1 MSRPAR
7 PQEGAGAQ
15 AAPLVPVL
23 AVVGIGLIGGS
34 FAAALRRAGQVDRVL
49 GVGRSQAS
57 LDRAL
62 ALGLIDEAVELE
74 QAAGRA
80 DLILLAT
87 PVGAM
92 RAVLEALRPHL
103 PPQTLITDA
112 GSTKADV
119 AAIAREALG
128 ERVSQFLPGHPIAGS
143 EMTGPEAADH
153 TLYHGRKVVLTP
165 LAETPVA
172 ARDWLTQVWETC
184 GAHVLL
190 MDPERHDRVLA
201 SVSHVPHFLAAAYM
215 AQVSREGD
223 ADLRLSLAGTGFRD
237 FTRIAAGS
245 SEVWRDIF
253 LSNRSAVLD
262 ELDAFGQA
270 LDELRQALEGPD
282 PRALE
287 IFLEQAA
294 LARRLWDGRSTMP

>member
-1 MSRPAR
+1 MSTRAR
-7 PQEGAGAQ
+7 PQGQPGAQ
-15 AAPLVPVL
+15 AAPMVPVL

-34 FAAALRRAGQVDRVL
+34 FAAALRRAGQVGRVL

-62 ALGLIDEAVELE
+62 ALGLIDEAVGLAE
-74 QAAGRA
+74 AARRA

-92 RAVLEALRPHL
+92 RGVFEALGPHL
-103 PPQTLITDA
+103 NARALVTDA

-119 AAIAREALG
+119 AAIARETLG
-128 ERVSQFLPGHPIAGS
+128 ERLPQFLPGHPIAGS
-143 EMTGPEAADH
+143 EMTGPEAADPA
-153 TLYHGRKVVLTP
+153 LYRGRKVVLTP
-165 LAETPVA
+165 LAETPMS
-172 ARDWLTQVWETC
+172 ARDWLTQVWEAC
-184 GAHVLL
+184 GARVLL

-262 ELDAFGQA
+262 ELDAFERV
-270 LDELRQALEGPD
+270 LDELRQALESPD

-294 LARRLWDGRSTMP
+294 LARRLWDGRSNMP

>member
-1 MSRPAR
+1 MS
-7 PQEGAGAQ
+7 AQ
-15 AAPLVPVL
+15 PVPLVPVL

-34 FAAALRRAGQVDRVL
+34 FAAALRRAGQVGRVL
-49 GVGRSQAS
+49 GVGRRQAS

-62 ALGLIDEAVELE
+62 ALGLIDEVVDLE
-74 QAAGRA
+74 QAARRA

-92 RAVLEALRPHL
+92 RAALEALGPHL
-103 PPQTLITDA
+103 RPEALVTDA

-119 AAIAREALG
+119 AAIARAALG
-128 ERVSQFLPGHPIAGS
+128 ERLRQFLPGHPIAGS
-143 EMTGPEAADH
+143 EMTGPEAAH
-153 TLYHGRKVVLTP
+153 PALYHGRKVVLTP
-165 LAETPVA
+165 LAETPVR
-172 ARDWLTQVWETC
+172 ARDWLTRVWEAC

-190 MDPERHDRVLA
+190 MDAERHDRVLA
-201 SVSHVPHFLAAAYM
+201 SISHLPHLLAAAYM

-245 SEVWRDIF
+245 AEVWRDIF
-253 LSNRSAVLD
+253 LSNRESVLD
-262 ELDAFGQA
+262 ELAAFERVLG
-270 LDELRQALEGPD
+270 ELRKTLEDPD

-287 IFLEQAA
+287 AFLEQAA
-294 LARRLWDGRSTMP
+294 LARRLWDGRSAMT

>member
-7 PQEGAGAQ
+7 PQDGAGAQ

-215 AQVSREGD
+215 AQVAREGD

>member
-7 PQEGAGAQ
+7 PQDGAGAQ

-62 ALGLIDEAVELE
+62 ALGLIDEAVDLE

-92 RAVLEALRPHL
+92 RAVLDALRPHL
-103 PPQTLITDA
+103 PPRTLITDA

-172 ARDWLTQVWETC
+172 ARDWLTQIWETC